1 MKMNQKTISG
11 IAAFVFV
18 VALSVSSAYA
28 HGGGFSEGHKKGG
41 AGKDDKLAMM
51 FAHKAHFIVEN
62 AAELGLGEDKVD
74 AIKNLQLE
82 TKKMTIRQ
90 DAEIEITCLEAM
102 TKLHA
107 YPIDVD
113 AVNKLVDQKYDLK
126 KTETKNLVAA
136 IAKLKGMLTK
146 EQYDKLHTL
155 WEAKE
160 KEERA

>member
-1 MKMNQKTISG
+1 MNKKIVSG
-11 IAAFVFV
+11 VVAVVFV
-18 VALSVSSAYA
+18 AALSVSAAYA
-28 HGGGFSEGHKKGG
+28 HGAGFSEGRKKGG
-41 AGKDDKLAMM
+41 PDKDDRLAMM

-62 AAELGLGEDKVD
+62 AAELGLGEDKVE

-90 DAEIEITCLEAM
+90 DAEIEIACLEAM

-126 KTETKNLVAA
+126 KTEAKNLVASL
-136 IAKLKGMLTK
+136 AKLKGMLTK
-146 EQYDKLHTL
+146 EQWDKLHTL

-160 KEERA
+160 KEERS